1 MRSRECAGG
10 GAGHGCILG
19 RLGGARAVMVR
30 ERAERAREMLPSPPR
45 AAQARVQELYT
56 LTSTKSGTVVGV
68 LISFTTVPASA
79 NAQCHSP
86 TGCRVR
92 PLDLPF
98 SC

>member
-56 LTSTKSGTVVGV
+56 LTSTKSGHRRRCPDLFHNSSCQPMRSGTR
-68 LISFTTVPASA
+68 LLSA
-79 NAQCHSP
+79 E
-86 TGCRVR
+86 
-92 PLDLPF
+92 
-98 SC
+98 